1 MPRGVRREL
10 NIEEELAIV
19 DAKINKHEKSI
30 AELKNVRSQLEEQQ
44 YRKDASRLMQAVSS
58 SGISVDDAVAKL
70 SAQ

>member
-1 MPRGVRREL
+1 MSRGVRRER

-30 AELKNVRSQLEEQQ
+30 AELKNARSQLEEQQ

>member
-1 MPRGVRREL
+1 MPRGVRRER

-30 AELKNVRSQLEEQQ
+30 AELKNMRSQLEEQQ
-44 YRKDASRLMQAVSS
+44 YRKDASRLMQAISL